1 MKKPVSLSM
10 KLVAVLFGGA
20 FILNGCGVDRSGLGW
35 IANVQP
41 QYVCPGEHVTV
52 NWNTGAGSCIGGGCP
67 PPVRVGIISAPPDPS
82 LGILPN
88 QPSAGSH
95 DAGPIN
101 ADTTFTFNATGG
113 DRHYGSKQASVAVV
127 EPPPAIKNV
136 PLNFSAGCSGSA
148 VGWAP
153 VNLSVPTFRSSGVRL
168 LHVCNYTSN
177 PVVLTLSF
185 SAGSPLIQILTTG
198 GCTTPDPLSI
208 DLGRTVMAASASVA
222 SVAPP
227 LPGACGVHASDL
239 PPDINLT
246 ASLECDLT
254 STTAPLVYVTPTEA
268 PTKSGII
275 LLPGLT
281 PTFTLTSIPTAGLAF
296 NQPGLSVGHFY
307 SGGAGCGPLDLK
319 LQVQVSDPDHVSSV
333 VLFFHLKD
341 KAGGGTTPWNE
352 GVVMEP
358 LGSGQYSYD
367 LVSKTIPAFNSYPE
381 AWLVYQFA
389 ATGAGGQVVLRS
401 PPYSDVTLTMCG
413 KK

>member
-35 IANVQP
+35 SANVQP

-52 NWNTGAGSCIGGGCP
+52 SWDAGRSSCIGGGCP
-67 PPVRVGIISAPPDPS
+67 APIRVGIISAPAEP
-82 LGILPN
+82 LGILAG
-88 QPSAGSH
+88 QPSPGSH

-101 ADTTFTFNATGG
+101 ADTSFTFNASGG
-113 DRHYGSKQASVAVV
+113 DGHYATKHASVDVV
-127 EPPPAIKNV
+127 LPPPAVRTV
-136 PLNFSAGCSGSA
+136 PLEFPSTCSGSA

-153 VNLSVPTFRSSGVRL
+153 VDLSAPTFRSSAIRL
-168 LHVCNYTSN
+168 LSICNTS
-177 PVVLTLSF
+177 PDMVSLVLTF
-185 SAGSPLIQILTTG
+185 TTG
-198 GCTTPDPLSI
+198 TQGWTLTPGTCTTPNPLALTMGQTVVSARASPRSVAVLPPGGCSVSSSSLPPPI
-208 DLGRTVMAASASVA
+208 DLV
-222 SVAPP
+222 
-227 LPGACGVHASDL
+227 
-239 PPDINLT
+239 

-296 NQPGLSVGHFY
+296 GQPGISTDHFY

-319 LQVQVSDPDHVSSV
+319 LQVQVSDPNHVSSV

-341 KAGGGTTPWNE
+341 KSGGGTTPWNE
-352 GVVMEP
+352 GVAMEP
-358 LGSGQYSYD
+358 LGGGVYSYD

-389 ATGAGGQVVLRS
+389 ATGAGGQVLLRS
-401 PPYSDVTLTMCG
+401 PAYSNVTLTMCG